1 MSSEYRR
8 WTGIADEY
16 DAVRAG
22 SIDGT
27 DTEAHDHGIIRAM
40 NSTYRPN
47 KGVTGDPECTVFAAR
62 LNHTTDEEK
71 LRSLFG
77 KYGQVKSVR
86 LVKDVVTGFSK
97 GYAFVEYYD
106 RHDAYRAFRTGNK
119 QLVDD
124 KEILVELECERRLKG
139 WIPRRLGGGLGGR
152 KESGQLRFGGCD
164 RPFRKPILFA
174 QRTADAANHDFS
186 DRERSGRDGN
196 REERRGGRKGD
207 ERDSG
212 ESRTSSNRDWSSN
225 WPKDRNSASTS
236 QIHAEKQDE
245 DRSEKRRSQSRES
258 RRDSKRSDRHRD
270 RSRS

>member
-62 LNHTTDEEK
+62 LNHTTNEET

-106 RHDAYRAFRTGNK
+106 RHDAYRAFRSGNK

-124 KEILVELECERRLKG
+124 KEILVEMECERRLKG

-164 RPFRKPILFA
+164 RPFRKPILVA
-174 QRTADAANHDFS
+174 QRIADAANLDFS
-186 DRERSGRDGN
+186 DCERSGRDGN
-196 REERRGGRKGD
+196 REERRGRKGD

-212 ESRTSSNRDWSSN
+212 EYRNSSKRYWSNN
-225 WPKDRNSASTS
+225 WSKDRNSAGTN
-236 QIHAEKQDE
+236 QICEEKQDE
-245 DRSEKRRSQSRES
+245 DHLERSQSRES
-258 RRDSKRSDRHRD
+258 RRDSKRSDRRRD